1 MPRSETHDAKPLP
14 DWLPY
19 GIVAALIYAVM
30 SSGALEMELATDIPT
45 ELVSVIVCCAVLF
58 VTAGVAVADRLANRI
73 RED

>member
-1 MPRSETHDAKPLP
+1 
-14 DWLPY
+14 
-19 GIVAALIYAVM
+19 M

-58 VTAGVAVADRLANRI
+58 VTAGSAAADRLANRI

>member
-1 MPRSETHDAKPLP
+1 MILAMMTADRPVA
-14 DWLPY
+14 
-19 GIVAALIYAVM
+19 GIAAALIYAVM